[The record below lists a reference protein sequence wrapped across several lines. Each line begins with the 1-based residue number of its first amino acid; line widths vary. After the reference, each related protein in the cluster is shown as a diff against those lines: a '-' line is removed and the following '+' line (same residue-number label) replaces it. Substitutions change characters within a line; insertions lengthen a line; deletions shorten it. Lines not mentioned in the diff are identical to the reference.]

1 MRQSPQGEYNN
12 GHILSK
18 TEYGSFHFHNYEFG
32 FPKCGS
38 QSQLLNVTAEVG
50 Q

>member
-1 MRQSPQGEYNN
+1 MDVVMAPVF
-12 GHILSK
+12 SK
-18 TEYGSFHFHNYEFG
+18 AAYGSFCFQNYEFG

-38 QSQLLNVTAEVG
+38 QSQLLNVTAGVG